1 MKNSSIIFCVM
12 IALLLSAC
20 SKKIIYIS
28 PEIHGKV
35 YDSVNKNPLHR
46 NNAKI
51 GFEGLTPDYAPSIM
65 LKDDGGFVLPA
76 VTETYF
82 FLRPNVRKYDLILP
96 KIYVGADNYQ
106 YKIIDYAPFY
116 SEQVDEEKSGFSY
129 LTKLDVG
136 IIYLEPEK

>member
-12 IALLLSAC
+12 IAFLLSAC

-35 YDSVNKNPLHR
+35 YDSIQKKPIHKNSR
-46 NNAKI
+46 I
-51 GFEGLTPDYAPSIM
+51 GFDGLTPDSAPPIM
-65 LKDDGGFVLPA
+65 LKDDGSFVLPA

-96 KIYVGADNYQ
+96 RIYVGADNYQ
-106 YKIIDYAPFY
+106 YKFIDYSPFY
-116 SEQVDEEKSGFSY
+116 SKQLASKNRGFSY
-129 LTKLDVG
+129 FNKIDVG

>member
-12 IALLLSAC
+12 IAFLLSAC

-35 YDSVNKNPLHR
+35 YDNIQKKPIHKNSR
-46 NNAKI
+46 I
-51 GFEGLTPDYAPSIM
+51 GFEGLMPDNAPSIM